1 MSRIDPMPNRASA
14 RTRDKVIDTVR
25 ALLSEGAFHESTVE
39 KVAERAGVSRATLYT
54 HFGSRTGL
62 VDSICE
68 RLNAT
73 PALQEIRKTTDVAR
87 LIELSVEFWAGD
99 ERIFEQLYGAAAV
112 DPAAGDFVERQRR
125 DRTKEIRRIATSKE
139 QQAQLLLLTSFETY
153 RELRRGVG
161 LPQAE
166 VTATLQRL
174 LR

>member
-1 MSRIDPMPNRASA
+1 MPNRASA

-39 KVAERAGVSRATLYT
+39 EVAERAGFSRATLYT

-62 VDSICE
+62 VDALCE
-68 RLNAT
+68 RFNT
-73 PALQEIRKTTDVAR
+73 SALSEIRTTTDVGR
-87 LIELSVEFWAGD
+87 LIELSVEFWAAD

-125 DRTKEIRRIATSKE
+125 DRAKEIRRIATSKE

-166 VTATLQRL
+166 VTETLQRL

>member
-1 MSRIDPMPNRASA
+1 MPNRASA
-14 RTRDKVIDTVR
+14 RTRDRVIDTVR
-25 ALLSEGAFHESTVE
+25 GLLAEGSFHESTVE
-39 KVAERAGVSRATLYT
+39 EVADRAGISRATLYT

-62 VDSICE
+62 VDAICE
-68 RLNAT
+68 GLGGAW
-73 PALQEIRKTTDVAR
+73 ALREIRTTTKVDR
-87 LIELSVEFWAGD
+87 LIELAVEFWAAD

-125 DRTKEIRRIATSKE
+125 DRAKEIRRIATSKE

-166 VTATLQRL
+166 VTETLQRL

>member
-1 MSRIDPMPNRASA
+1 MPNRASA
-14 RTRDKVIDTVR
+14 RTRDRVIDTVR
-25 ALLSEGAFHESTVE
+25 ALLAEGSFHESTVE
-39 KVAERAGVSRATLYT
+39 EVAERAGFSRATLYT

-62 VDSICE
+62 VDALCE
-68 RLNAT
+68 RFNT
-73 PALQEIRKTTDVAR
+73 SALSEIRTTTDVGR
-87 LIELSVEFWAGD
+87 LIELSVEFWAAD

-166 VTATLQRL
+166 VTETLQRL